1 MMKLNV
7 KRFFNACNPNKTLNM
22 GIADDRQ
29 YYINFSSVR
38 GEIIEELGQ
47 KIALSDQPI
56 CQLFTGHV
64 GCGKSTELLRLKTE
78 LEQQGFHV
86 VYFESTEDLDLDDL
100 DISDILLVIAGNI
113 SESLEAVGIRLK
125 PGYFADLFAE
135 IGAFLQTPV
144 DIGVEAGWS
153 VGVAKI
159 TAKTKESPKV
169 RSQLREYLEKR
180 TSNVLESINNELLIP
195 AIEELKRRGKEGLVV
210 IVDNLDRVQDIPKAW
225 GRPQPEYLFIDRG
238 DQLRG
243 LKCHLVYTIPLGL
256 IFSNEYGRLQD
267 RLGTIWALPMVP
279 VRLQDGRDCQEG
291 MNLLRRMVMVRA
303 FPDLAQD
310 EDELLKLVTEVFDS
324 FETLDR
330 LCRVSGGHVRNL
342 LRLLDTCIPKKR
354 PPISSDC
361 LEKVIRDFCNQK
373 ILAVM
378 DQEWN
383 LLHQVAQEKKVRG
396 EEGYRTLLR
405 SMLVF
410 EYHYQNDTWFDINP
424 VLAEAKE
431 FKL

>member
-1 MMKLNV
+1 M
-7 KRFFNACNPNKTLNM
+7 
-22 GIADDRQ
+22 
-29 YYINFSSVR
+29 
-38 GEIIEELGQ
+38 
-47 KIALSDQPI
+47 
-56 CQLFTGHV
+56 
-64 GCGKSTELLRLKTE
+64 
-78 LEQQGFHV
+78 
-86 VYFESTEDLDLDDL
+86 
-100 DISDILLVIAGNI
+100 
-113 SESLEAVGIRLK
+113 
-125 PGYFADLFAE
+125 
-135 IGAFLQTPV
+135 
-144 DIGVEAGWS
+144 
-153 VGVAKI
+153 
-159 TAKTKESPKV
+159 
-169 RSQLREYLEKR
+169 
-180 TSNVLESINNELLIP
+180 
-195 AIEELKRRGKEGLVV
+195 
-210 IVDNLDRVQDIPKAW
+210 
-225 GRPQPEYLFIDRG
+225 
-238 DQLRG
+238 
-243 LKCHLVYTIPLGL
+243 VYTIPLGL

-267 RLGTIWALPMVP
+267 RLGTIRALPMVP
-279 VRLQDGRDCQEG
+279 VQLQDGSECQEG
-291 MNLLRRMVMVRA
+291 INLLRRMVMVRA
-303 FPDLAQD
+303 FPDFAQD

-342 LRLLDTCIPKKR
+342 LRLLHTCIPKIR

-378 DQEWN
+378 DKEWD